1 MEKKQKG
8 LKLIIFVLL
17 VVFSVSIFKV
27 VQIKSQG
34 AREEKAFAQLRQG
47 REAEEKTQ
55 RPKENPW
62 VQKGY
67 EKLYEKNQ
75 DLRAW
80 VQIPQTKLDYPVMYT
95 PGEVRYYLRRGFD
108 KNYALSGTPFIGLN
122 GDIDKDMFIIYGHNM
137 SNGTMFAA
145 LPSYE
150 KEDFYQDHKEIILTT
165 PEEERAYEVFASLK
179 VQVPVKDG
187 VAYYNYSGDLDDAS
201 YKELVQYLEEN
212 SLIQTG
218 TGPKNREQILILST
232 CSYHT
237 EDGRFFIAAKRIR

>member
-1 MEKKQKG
+1 MEKKQKR

-34 AREEKAFAQLRQG
+34 AKEEKAFAQLRQG
-47 REAEEKTQ
+47 REAEEKPQT
-55 RPKENPW
+55 PKKNPW

-80 VQIPQTKLDYPVMYT
+80 IQIPKTKLDYPVMYT
-95 PGEVRYYLRRGFD
+95 PGEPTYYLRRGFD

-179 VQVPVKDG
+179 VQVPVKEG

-218 TGPKNREQILILST
+218 AGPKNREQILILST